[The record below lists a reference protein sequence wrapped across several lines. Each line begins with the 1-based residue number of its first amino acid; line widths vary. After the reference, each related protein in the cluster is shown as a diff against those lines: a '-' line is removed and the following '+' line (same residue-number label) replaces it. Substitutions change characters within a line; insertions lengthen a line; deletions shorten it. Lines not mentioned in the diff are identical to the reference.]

1 MKACFLITGLNL
13 LFSRF
18 SKKCTSNDPNNYRGI
33 SLCDVSSKLYSSI
46 INSRLQELI
55 HQKDGTGEWQA
66 GFKKNYSTADHML
79 TLLAALQKQFS
90 FNCKLY
96 VAFIDF
102 EKKNF
107 YGLSL

>member
-46 INSRLQELI
+46 INRRFQELI
-55 HQKDGTGEWQA
+55 DQKDVTGEWQA
-66 GFKKNYSTADHML
+66 GFKKE
-79 TLLAALQKQFS
+79 LLKCRS
-90 FNCKLY
+90 HVYIICCHTET
-96 VAFIDF
+96 VFI
-102 EKKNF
+102 
-107 YGLSL
+107 